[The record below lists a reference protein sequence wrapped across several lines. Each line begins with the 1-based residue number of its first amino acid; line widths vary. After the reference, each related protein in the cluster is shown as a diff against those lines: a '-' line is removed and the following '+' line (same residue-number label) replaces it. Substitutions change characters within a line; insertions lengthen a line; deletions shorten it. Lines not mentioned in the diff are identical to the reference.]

1 MKKILEG
8 DVTSPFIIYLTFE
21 SDSFIAFKVECFM
34 IFKIVQPDIAT
45 IILSTN
51 IVAKIVQPDI
61 ATIILSSSNST

>member
-1 MKKILEG
+1 MKKRLEG
-8 DVTSPFIIYLTFE
+8 DVTSPFIMYLTFE

-34 IFKIVQPDIAT
+34 IFKIVR
-45 IILSTN
+45 TN